1 MGSLHT
7 AARRVIA
14 QLGEVDVQVVIGG
27 LVVQVDSQLTGWKAV
42 ALENGFLIYTDI
54 IAENEWSHIE

>member
-27 LVVQVDSQLTGWKAV
+27 LVVQIDSQLTAWKVV
-42 ALENGFLIYTDI
+42 ALEDGFLIYTDI
-54 IAENEWSHIE
+54 ITENE